1 MMRRFLLAGF
11 TVLFLCMLPSCS
23 SGEKYPEPAVT
34 LVSGEIKSG
43 TGNYDS
49 SIDIEYLIYG
59 NAMQLLIR
67 IPITVTNIEA
77 STDAYEQISRVSETL
92 GVSPDFRYSTRDAAA
107 VRLVE
112 VLQTLAEDREDSRE
126 LDYLLETFFRQSR
139 FLLNDRLLAR
149 IGEITDHDISRKNLK
164 DFLSLISEGTV
175 QIVAMKRLTIDIH
188 AGNDY
193 LYERQF
199 IKNCI
204 SRAAGK
210 PETEDY

>member
-1 MMRRFLLAGF
+1 MRRLLLAGF
-11 TVLFLCMLPSCS
+11 AVLVFFTLLSCS
-23 SGEKYPEPAVT
+23 SGEKNLEPAVT
-34 LVSGEIKSG
+34 LISGEIESG
-43 TGNYDS
+43 KDENYS
-49 SIDIEYLIYG
+49 SCDIEYLIYG
-59 NAMQLLIR
+59 HEMQLLIR
-67 IPITVTNIEA
+67 IPVTITGIEA
-77 STDAYEQISRVSETL
+77 SKDAHEQISRLSDAL
-92 GVSPDFRYSTRDAAA
+92 GVSPEFRFSTRDAAA

-112 VLQTLAEDREDSRE
+112 VLQTLAADREDSRK
-126 LDYLLETFFRQSR
+126 LDYLLETFFSQSR
-139 FLLNDRLLAR
+139 FLLNDTLLAR
-149 IGEITDHDISRKNLK
+149 IGEITDKDISRKKLT

-175 QIVAMKRLTIDIH
+175 QIVSMKRLTIDIH